1 VPLQIPTFSIL
12 FRECKQKRKT
22 KKGRKRYWCPDM
34 VVSFKAVRG
43 HDRLGRMLALPQFVR
58 LKDEATV
65 QYATLDSGVE

>member
-1 VPLQIPTFSIL
+1 
-12 FRECKQKRKT
+12 
-22 KKGRKRYWCPDM
+22 M